1 MAARRLIIV
10 MLVLLGVSTAIA
22 IVAPDPVEQTAE
34 TGQTGTTGATGE
46 TGDVARGTTGATG
59 GTPGAT
65 GTNGPGGGADGG
77 SESGND
83 RPGND
88 GDGKPDEVEL
98 SNEGRTVSITTTVG
112 GDQVLI
118 CVRPDSRLILNL
130 RTNRRGRHL
139 DPEVRPHRDGERIH
153 AGGIRPAAA
162 GRAGWL
168 RRGGA
173 G

>member
-1 MAARRLIIV
+1 MA
-10 MLVLLGVSTAIA
+10 G
-22 IVAPDPVEQTAE
+22 
-34 TGQTGTTGATGE
+34 
-46 TGDVARGTTGATG
+46 GTTGATG

-130 RTNRRGRHL
+130 RTNGAVDISIPKFGRTETANEFTPAVFDLLLPDEPGGFAVEELGDGRRLATITSSAGCGRVGTSRTS
-139 DPEVRPHRDGERIH
+139 PP
-153 AGGIRPAAA
+153 AGAD
-162 GRAGWL
+162 
-168 RRGGA
+168 
-173 G
+173 